1 MPTHLEDYVV
11 GNDNELSNE
20 DIANFTLFADCD
32 PVTFEEAVKN
42 EHWNQAMDEEM
53 HAIEKNKTCELTTL
67 SYGKK
72 PIGVKQVYKTKYK
85 PAGEI
90 DHYKVRLVVKGYK
103 QKIGINYS
111 EFMLQ
116 LPGLIVF
123 A

>member
-53 HAIEKNKTCELTTL
+53 HAI
-67 SYGKK
+67 
-72 PIGVKQVYKTKYK
+72 I
-85 PAGEI
+85 
-90 DHYKVRLVVKGYK
+90 
-103 QKIGINYS
+103 KIRHVS
-111 EFMLQ
+111 
-116 LPGLIVF
+116 
-123 A
+123 